1 MQNDWSDT
9 LKTKLVLVCFAGE
22 EKVLFGVILRGRGHI
37 QASLEGTDRGLGTCT
52 VLAGGTLSSFPVP
65 GRRYWSQRAGLDS
78 VWAAFRGLGEKF
90 GLFKVH
96 LELKSISEK

>member
-1 MQNDWSDT
+1 M
-9 LKTKLVLVCFAGE
+9 L

-37 QASLEGTDRGLGTCT
+37 QASLEGWKGQIRAGTCT

-65 GRRYWSQRAGLDS
+65 GRRYWSQGAGLDS